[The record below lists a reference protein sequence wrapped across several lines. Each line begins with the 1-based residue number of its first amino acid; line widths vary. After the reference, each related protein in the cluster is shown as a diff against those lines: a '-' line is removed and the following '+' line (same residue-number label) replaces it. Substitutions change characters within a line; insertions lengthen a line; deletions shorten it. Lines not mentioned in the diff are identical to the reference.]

1 MDLAPTS
8 RDGSA
13 ERYNAAKPSRQKPG
27 AEGETMTHRRV
38 RAALILAAL
47 PALLL
52 SRGVVRSGPAEESR
66 TGILGAFSEEI
77 DRIEGLLTD
86 PQDQTI
92 MGMRFLTGKL
102 NGRPVVVATSG
113 VGKVNAAMV
122 ATLVIERFTPAELIF
137 TGIAGAIRPDLKPGD
152 LVIGEKT
159 AQHDL
164 GNLTAEG
171 FQLRGM
177 RNPVDWNRN
186 PVYLEADTRL
196 LALAESAAGQLE
208 FPKVKIGNDERSPR
222 VVRGII
228 VTGDVFVSSPAKKE
242 ELRKSMNA
250 SAVDMEGA
258 AVAQICRQFKIPCLV
273 IRGISDSADADA
285 RQQAGLYLGV
295 AVRNSAQLV
304 AEIARKLA
312 ANR

>member
-1 MDLAPTS
+1 ML
-8 RDGSA
+8 
-13 ERYNAAKPSRQKPG
+13 
-27 AEGETMTHRRV
+27 
-38 RAALILAAL
+38 AL
-47 PALLL
+47 PL
-52 SRGVVRSGPAEESR
+52 SGSTVPTGAAENPC

-77 DRIEGLLTD
+77 DRLEGMLTEPTD
-86 PQDQTI
+86 HAV
-92 MGMRFLTGKL
+92 MGMRFVSGKL
-102 NGRPVVVATSG
+102 NGRSVVVATSG

-122 ATLVIERFTPAELIF
+122 ATLLIERFSPVEVLF
-137 TGIAGAIRPDLKPGD
+137 TGIAGAIHPDLKPGD

-186 PVYLEADTRL
+186 PVYLDADPRL
-196 LALAESAAGQLE
+196 LTLAESAAEHLE
-208 FPKVKIGNDERSPR
+208 FPKVKVGDEERVPR
-222 VVRGII
+222 VVRGVI

-242 ELRKSMNA
+242 ELRKTMNA

-258 AVAQICRQFKIPCLV
+258 AVAQICRQFGVPCLV
-273 IRGISDSADADA
+273 IRGISDSAETNA
-285 RQQAGLYLGV
+285 RQQAGMYLGA

-304 AEIARKLA
+304 AEIARRLA
-312 ANR
+312 AGGEPKRP

>member
-1 MDLAPTS
+1 
-8 RDGSA
+8 
-13 ERYNAAKPSRQKPG
+13 
-27 AEGETMTHRRV
+27 MTHRHCSV
-38 RAALILAAL
+38 ALIFAVL

-52 SRGVVRSGPAEESR
+52 SRGVVRFGPAEEPR

-77 DRIEGLLTD
+77 DRIEGMLTD
-86 PQDQTI
+86 PQDQTV

-122 ATLVIERFTPAELIF
+122 ATLVIERFTPTEIIF
-137 TGIAGAIRPDLKPGD
+137 TGIAGAIHPDLKPGD
-152 LVIGEKT
+152 LVIGEKA

-171 FQLRGM
+171 FELRGM
-177 RNPVDWNRN
+177 RNPVDWDRN
-186 PVYLEADTRL
+186 PVYLEADARL

-208 FPKVKIGNDERSPR
+208 FPKLRIGNDERLPR
-222 VVRGII
+222 VVRGIV
-228 VTGDVFVSSPAKKE
+228 VTGDVFISSPAKKE

-258 AVAQICRQFKIPCLV
+258 AVAQICRQFKVPCLV
-273 IRGISDSADADA
+273 IRGISDSADANA
-285 RQQAGLYLGV
+285 RQQAGVYLGV
-295 AVRNSAQLV
+295 AVRNSTQLV
-304 AEIARKLA
+304 AEIARRLA
-312 ANR
+312 ASR